1 MACTSMCP
9 VLAISNEGQ
18 SVLVFLDGHELVG
31 FGQGAFSL
39 TDGMASRGLG
49 PLLPEGP
56 ETFSVQGRLPNL
68 ESSSECLE
76 PKLWDNYSTGWNLRG
91 VLHTVA
97 KPRRVFCGVVDAL
110 EGFEYRFELCGDMQL
125 GSMHLYLLDQ
135 DDQVVMQQ
143 GKSGRENALVY
154 SRTKPGNIDW
164 SSAPSAFPKQQWRA
178 ASASDHAYR

>member
-1 MACTSMCP
+1 MNHWSVPRTTLTFE
-9 VLAISNEGQ
+9 VLGGAVDGVHLDVPGAPQFSEDQ

-56 ETFSVQGRLPNL
+56 ETFSVQSRLPNL

-76 PKLWDNYSTGWNLRG
+76 PKLWDNYSTGWNLRS

-97 KPRRVFCGVVDAL
+97 KPEEYAVESSMLL
-110 EGFEYRFELCGDMQL
+110 E
-125 GSMHLYLLDQ
+125 
-135 DDQVVMQQ
+135 
-143 GKSGRENALVY
+143 A
-154 SRTKPGNIDW
+154 
-164 SSAPSAFPKQQWRA
+164 
-178 ASASDHAYR
+178 